1 MFLQNLRNIYAQN
14 PPSPSPLK
22 KYVAKSNRW
31 HGHVDNILYVRVSH
45 IRLEWSF
52 ACMIITV
59 TNSVTDGDGFI

>member
-1 MFLQNLRNIYAQN
+1 MKHICAK
-14 PPSPSPLK
+14 SPIPKSAK
-22 KYVAKSNRW
+22 TKYVAKSNRW
-31 HGHVDNILYVRVSH
+31 HGHTDNILYIRVSH